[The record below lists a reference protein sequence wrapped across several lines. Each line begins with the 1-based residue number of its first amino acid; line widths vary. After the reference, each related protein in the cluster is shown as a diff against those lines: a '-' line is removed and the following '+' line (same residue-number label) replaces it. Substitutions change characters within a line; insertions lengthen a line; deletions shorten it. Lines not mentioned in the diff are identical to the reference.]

1 LWYFVLNSPNFS
13 FLWFALLLIDGK
25 VSLYT
30 SDHSEGRHHQ
40 FEKNFVNCAG
50 QETIQP
56 SYCKDV
62 FPDLRKWK
70 LDGPTFCYVTSKYE
84 NDYHKAIYKCLTST
98 TWFEA
103 QQQNYYIMI
112 RFKWHSEP
120 ILGFQGGFPFIFM
133 GFPFYCLAIIENSAG
148 NCESHKFVQKINPR
162 NLYWLVFL
170 QFILKSIIQIHI
182 TSCNNYVLLTYSQ

>member
-1 LWYFVLNSPNFS
+1 MKSVILYWLLPSLVFFMITNSI
-13 FLWFALLLIDGK
+13 L
-25 VSLYT
+25 SLYT
-30 SDHSEGRHHQ
+30 SGL
-40 FEKNFVNCAG
+40 FEERFENCSG
-50 QETIQP
+50 PGTIQP
-56 SYCKDV
+56 INCDKHYSIPKV
-62 FPDLRKWK
+62 KQFWK
-70 LDGPTFCYVTSKYE
+70 FNAPTLCYVSPKQE
-84 NDYHKAIYKCLTST
+84 RDYNKIIYKCLTST

-162 NLYWLVFL
+162 NLY
-170 QFILKSIIQIHI
+170 
-182 TSCNNYVLLTYSQ
+182 